1 SNATQ
6 AQVTQALQDLNTAN
20 GKLNGDAKTE
30 EVKQALEAAVDAAPD
45 FENTSATYYNAAS
58 AKQQAYN
65 TAISDGSEAL
75 KAQNPT
81 VESLTDALNK
91 INEAKSALDG
101 QPTDKQALQAAVN
114 KSKDVKDSNN
124 YANADQNAK
133 TAYDN
138 AVTAAQG
145 VLDNSNATQAQVTQ
159 ALQDLNTA
167 NGKLNGD
174 AKTEEVKQA
183 LE

>member
-1 SNATQ
+1 
-6 AQVTQALQDLNTAN
+6 
-20 GKLNGDAKTE
+20 
-30 EVKQALEAAVDAAPD
+30 
-45 FENTSATYYNAAS
+45 
-58 AKQQAYN
+58 
-65 TAISDGSEAL
+65 
-75 KAQNPT
+75 
-81 VESLTDALNK
+81 
-91 INEAKSALDG
+91 

-183 LE
+183 LEAAV

>member
-1 SNATQ
+1 
-6 AQVTQALQDLNTAN
+6 
-20 GKLNGDAKTE
+20 
-30 EVKQALEAAVDAAPD
+30 
-45 FENTSATYYNAAS
+45 YNAAS

-91 INEAKSALDG
+91 INDAKAALDG
-101 QPTDKQALQAAVN
+101 QPTNKQALQAAVN
-114 KSKDVKDSNN
+114 NSKDVKDSNN

-183 LE
+183 LEAAVKDAPNVRNTPAYYNAASAKQQAYNTAI